1 VFNGHVHDGVNVVQ
15 YCTLHPIVF
24 DFFHQT

>member
-1 VFNGHVHDGVNVVQ
+1 VHDGVKVIQ

-24 DFFHQT
+24 DFFHRT